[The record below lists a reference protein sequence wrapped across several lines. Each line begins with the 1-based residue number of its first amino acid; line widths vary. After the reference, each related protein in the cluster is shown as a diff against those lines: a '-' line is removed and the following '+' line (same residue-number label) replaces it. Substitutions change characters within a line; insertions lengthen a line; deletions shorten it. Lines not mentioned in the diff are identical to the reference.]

1 MHLGIDFGTSYTKLG
16 YMEQGN
22 FVNLAGDE
30 TQIPT
35 LVVYLPSRE
44 KLYFGKIALR
54 LNQPGAQEARFFK
67 LEMKRNPGFKL
78 GPFTLNDI
86 VRKYF
91 NYLRDEYIEP
101 WGGKLESITV
111 SVPNY
116 FGLRARRILIEAI
129 RQSFELDEVYLLP
142 EPTAA
147 LLGYNVIHPLE
158 YLEGDILCVDIGGG
172 TTDFSFLSVT
182 HKGNEIIMESQ
193 FQIGHDA
200 FSGSEID
207 RGVLRSIL
215 NPLFKMQHGYGIPAP
230 IINEK
235 NLQGEERYWFN
246 RLMGT
251 AEQVKIEMG
260 KQSRAYFN
268 IPGFYRQD
276 SLIFDLPAELFM
288 VQLETVFTR
297 LRNYINE
304 HVREEAKRLG
314 LLREG
319 GFKLDYLLLLGGAS
333 QTRGVQQLIAD
344 ICPGPEIVHPQD
356 LSFNVVRGL
365 SQWRQVGHSSLSI
378 KSIYP
383 FNFYIE
389 KWNQMHTGTIL
400 ERLPFDTENL
410 ELDISGRYKIFS
422 VPLNSPY
429 NLATN
434 PGSLKLRVYELASNE
449 IQANVERFI
458 GQDLILQIDDEEIK
472 QDLVNLYLNLG
483 ASAIEVGGEDNE
495 LASVVDESQLFPN
508 LLYHQEIALDLIQL
522 YPDTNP
528 QLLQDFEEY
537 LNEFSR
543 QPSIPGP
550 DYSVL
555 LMYKLLAF
563 LQLIG

>member
-16 YMEQGN
+16 YMDQGN
-22 FVNLAGDE
+22 FINLVGDK

-35 LVVYLPSRE
+35 LVVYLPFRE
-44 KLYFGKIALR
+44 KLYFGNMALR
-54 LNQPGAQEARFFK
+54 LNQPEAQEARFFK

-86 VRKYF
+86 VREYF
-91 NYLRDEYIEP
+91 NFLRDEYVKP
-101 WGGKLESITV
+101 WGGKLESVTV

-116 FGLRARRILIEAI
+116 FGLRARKILLEAV
-129 RQSFELDEVYLLP
+129 RESFGLNEVYLLP
-142 EPTAA
+142 EPVAA
-147 LLGYNVIHPLE
+147 LLGYNVVHPQE
-158 YLEGDILCVDIGGG
+158 YLEGEILCVDIGGG
-172 TTDFSFLSVT
+172 TTDFSFLTVT

-200 FSGSEID
+200 FSGSELD

-215 NPLFKMQHGYGIPAP
+215 NPLFKMQHGYDIPAP
-230 IINEK
+230 IISEK
-235 NLQGEERYWFN
+235 ILQGEDRYWFN
-246 RLMGT
+246 RLMVT
-251 AEQVKIEMG
+251 AEQVKIEIG
-260 KQSRAYFN
+260 KQNSVYFN

-276 SLIFDLPAELFM
+276 SLIFDLPAELFIT
-288 VQLETVFTR
+288 QLEPVFTR

-304 HVREEAKRLG
+304 HVREKAEYLG
-314 LLREG
+314 FSREG
-319 GFKLDYLLLLGGAS
+319 RFLLDYLLLLGGAS
-333 QTRGVQQLIAD
+333 QTRGVDQLIAN
-344 ICPGPEIVHPQD
+344 ICRGPEIVHPQD

-365 SQWRQVGHSSLSI
+365 SQWRQAGSSSFLSV

-389 KWNQMHTGTIL
+389 KWNQDQTGTIL

-410 ELDISGRYKIFS
+410 ELDINGRYKIFT
-422 VPLNSPY
+422 VPLASPY

-434 PGSLKLRVYELASNE
+434 PDGLKLRVYELASADP
-449 IQANVERFI
+449 QASVERFM
-458 GQDLILQIDDEEIK
+458 GQDLILQIDDKEIMR
-472 QDLVNLYLNLG
+472 DMVDLYLNLG
-483 ASAIEVGGEDNE
+483 SSIVELGEEDSNPPTTVVGG
-495 LASVVDESQLFPN
+495 QLFPQ
-508 LLYHQEIALDLIQL
+508 LLSHQNTALDLIRL

-528 QLLQDFEEY
+528 RLLQDFEEY

-543 QPSIPGP
+543 QPSP

>member
-1 MHLGIDFGTSYTKLG
+1 
-16 YMEQGN
+16 
-22 FVNLAGDE
+22 
-30 TQIPT
+30 
-35 LVVYLPSRE
+35 
-44 KLYFGKIALR
+44 
-54 LNQPGAQEARFFK
+54 
-67 LEMKRNPGFKL
+67 
-78 GPFTLNDI
+78 
-86 VRKYF
+86 
-91 NYLRDEYIEP
+91 
-101 WGGKLESITV
+101 
-111 SVPNY
+111 
-116 FGLRARRILIEAI
+116 
-129 RQSFELDEVYLLP
+129 
-142 EPTAA
+142 
-147 LLGYNVIHPLE
+147 
-158 YLEGDILCVDIGGG
+158 
-172 TTDFSFLSVT
+172 
-182 HKGNEIIMESQ
+182 
-193 FQIGHDA
+193 
-200 FSGSEID
+200 
-207 RGVLRSIL
+207 
-215 NPLFKMQHGYGIPAP
+215 
-230 IINEK
+230 
-235 NLQGEERYWFN
+235 
-246 RLMGT
+246 
-251 AEQVKIEMG
+251 
-260 KQSRAYFN
+260 
-268 IPGFYRQD
+268 
-276 SLIFDLPAELFM
+276 
-288 VQLETVFTR
+288 
-297 LRNYINE
+297 
-304 HVREEAKRLG
+304 
-314 LLREG
+314 
-319 GFKLDYLLLLGGAS
+319 
-333 QTRGVQQLIAD
+333 
-344 ICPGPEIVHPQD
+344 
-356 LSFNVVRGL
+356 
-365 SQWRQVGHSSLSI
+365 
-378 KSIYP
+378 
-383 FNFYIE
+383 NFYIE